1 MEAIAADEREHA
13 AIWKRLD
20 MGMPGVEPS
29 NSEAA
34 AAAEV
39 AIRDES
45 WHRAAGQSGT
55 LRAAVFGINDGLVSN
70 LALVMGFA
78 GATTQN
84 DLIVL
89 AGIAGLLAGA
99 FSMAAGEYVSMQS
112 QKELFE
118 RQIEL
123 EREELRFMPEK
134 EREELAAVYRSKGLS
149 EEEADMVAARLMQ
162 DPEHALDTKIREE
175 LGLDPDE
182 LGSPWGAAIYSFLAF
197 GLGALIPLAPFLLLT
212 GLSAIAISVGTG
224 THGALHRRR
233 PGEPAHRPQPALQR
247 HPPGQHRRRR
257 GAGDLHRRQPD
268 RRVRGLMGEA
278 ALRER
283 LAGEGLGASS
293 WGNGPHDHYPEHRH
307 AYDKV
312 LVAAAGSIVFHLPEL
327 ERDVLLEAG
336 DRLRPAG
343 RDAAWRGRG
352 RGRRDLP
359 GGAPARGLPGGTSPS
374 TSRAGGAS
382 ADPGAAARA
391 AAAVH
396 PGGGGACPAARWRW
410 PGGGDSR
417 WRTGTMAAAAGAG
430 GRCRLQVGLVQ
441 VQDLLHQRDRRDA
454 AVALDGAARS
464 SPPRCDARQGR
475 RHPRVAAGARAAPR

>member
-1 MEAIAADEREHA
+1 VTEQPARDPVADGSDPRELAHRLANLKLERDAVQLYDRLAQMEKDPVRADAFRAIASNERRHAFVWASRVDAAGAEVPPMEPPRWRVRAVLAIARVFGTKSVSGMVKALEGDELSIYEGLEGPEMQAIAADEREHA

-29 NSEAA
+29 NPEAA
-34 AAAEV
+34 AAAEI

-149 EEEADMVAARLMQ
+149 EDEADMVAARLMQ

-197 GLGALIPLAPFLLLT
+197 GLGALIPLAPFLLIT
-212 GLSAIAISVGTG
+212 GVPAIAISVGLALTALFIV
-224 THGALHRRR
+224 GALVSLLTGRSLLFS
-233 PGEPAHRPQPALQR
+233 GI
-247 HPPGQHRRRR
+247 
-257 GAGDLHRRQPD
+257 RQ
-268 RRVRGLMGEA
+268 V
-278 ALRER
+278 
-283 LAGEGLGASS
+283 
-293 WGNGPHDHYPEHRH
+293 
-307 AYDKV
+307 
-312 LVAAAGSIVFHLPEL
+312 SI
-327 ERDVLLEAG
+327 G
-336 DRLRPAG
+336 
-343 RDAAWRGRG
+343 
-352 RGRRDLP
+352 
-359 GGAPARGLPGGTSPS
+359 
-374 TSRAGGAS
+374 
-382 ADPGAAARA
+382 GAAALVTYVVGSLIGVSA
-391 AAAVH
+391 A
-396 PGGGGACPAARWRW
+396 
-410 PGGGDSR
+410 
-417 WRTGTMAAAAGAG
+417 
-430 GRCRLQVGLVQ
+430 
-441 VQDLLHQRDRRDA
+441 
-454 AVALDGAARS
+454 
-464 SPPRCDARQGR
+464 
-475 RHPRVAAGARAAPR
+475 